1 MTRDRTDQHK
11 PGSRLEGLPGKA
23 KAKPLSPDL
32 QAHIG
37 VRLKAYYDSVL
48 SEPIPDRFAQL
59 LDRLDTAGESA
70 SSLDGASEPPAAD
83 GKRIDLPAEAA
94 FSGTS
99 GGERS

>member
-11 PGSRLEGLPGKA
+11 PGSRLDGLPGNA

-59 LDRLDTAGESA
+59 LDRLDTAEESPSA
-70 SSLDGASEPPAAD
+70 RDGASEPPVSD
-83 GKRIDLPAEAA
+83 GTRVDPPAEAVL
-94 FSGTS
+94 SGTT